1 VRAADR
7 DQVGEQLARR
17 HPAVEWVLATAA
29 RIESG
34 ARVRASSP
42 RNAPSS
48 SIAAP
53 IEPWTPVWISS
64 AEPCVSA
71 VKLPSRPSSRGRTE
85 SIRCASAQLTSSS
98 SITSS
103 SIPTV

>member
-1 VRAADR
+1 M
-7 DQVGEQLARR
+7 
-17 HPAVEWVLATAA
+17 PALAA

-34 ARVRASSP
+34 FSTSSSS
-42 RNAPSS
+42 RRSAPSS
-48 SIAAP
+48 SIA
-53 IEPWTPVWISS
+53 ESMRPWTPVWISS

-71 VKLPSRPSSRGRTE
+71 VKLLSRAWGRRGRTE
-85 SIRCASAQLTSSS
+85 SMRWASAQVSWSS

>member
-1 VRAADR
+1 MTISCQTAKGWV
-7 DQVGEQLARR
+7 
-17 HPAVEWVLATAA
+17 PALAA

-34 ARVRASSP
+34 FRVSSSS
-42 RNAPSS
+42 RRSAPSS
-48 SIAAP
+48 SIAESIAP
-53 IEPWTPVWISS
+53 CTPVWISS

-71 VKLPSRPSSRGRTE
+71 VKLVVRPWGRRGRTE
-85 SIRCASAQLTSSS
+85 SIRWASAQVNWSR